1 MRNLLRLN
9 SNQREYAAAGPS
21 ATYSLTSPPLPLPL
35 ALMFCSSRTV
45 NKNRLHVKL
54 CLASVKRSST
64 IDSNSPEHDV
74 ASVPPA
80 TTSLLP
86 LPPPLLTLPSWCC
99 NFACPLATPFGWLC
113 LRLRFLS
120 FWPSF
125 ILFFGTFIIIFLFS
139 AHFSR
144 FYVFW
149 TLLSRRAAG
158 IK

>member
-9 SNQREYAAAGPS
+9 SNQREYAAPS
-21 ATYSLTSPPLPLPL
+21 LPPLPPPL
-35 ALMFCSSRTV
+35 ALTLLLCSSRTV

-64 IDSNSPEHDV
+64 IDSNRPEHDV

-86 LPPPLLTLPSWCC
+86 PPPPPLTLPSWCC

-120 FWPSF
+120 FWPSLPF
-125 ILFFGTFIIIFLFS
+125 YFLALLLLFFYFLHIFLAFMFFGRCCLVVRP
-139 AHFSR
+139 A
-144 FYVFW
+144 
-149 TLLSRRAAG
+149 LN
-158 IK
+158 K

>member
-1 MRNLLRLN
+1 MLL
-9 SNQREYAAAGPS
+9 PS
-21 ATYSLTSPPLPLPL
+21 SLLPSL
-35 ALMFCSSRTV
+35 CSSRTV

-64 IDSNSPEHDV
+64 IDSNRPEHDV
-74 ASVPPA
+74 ASVPPPA
-80 TTSLLP
+80 TTSLPCHTLSP
-86 LPPPLLTLPSWCC
+86 LTLPSWCC

-113 LRLRFLS
+113 LRLRFL
-120 FWPSF
+120 FGLPPF
-125 ILFFGTFIIIFLFS
+125 YLFFGTFIITFLLF

-149 TLLSRRAAG
+149 TMLSRRAAG